1 MGYNICKIIPLWEM
15 SSMFGQNKIEMYLI
29 SMYKI
34 FKKNININY
43 IINQRKFIRNSY
55 IANNNI
61 I

>member
-34 FKKNININY
+34 FKNI
-43 IINQRKFIRNSY
+43 
-55 IANNNI
+55 
-61 I
+61 